1 MINYSITMRGVN
13 SNLFEINQAKARV
26 KAAQAAGQTPNS
38 DDLALVATQQ
48 QQAFALAQY
57 SDVMTIDKFARHI
70 ADHGCVYKRTDIAA
84 ILNMAVDCL
93 REQLLDGKKVRLG
106 DLGDFSVKLKS
117 NGAPTAEKFSA
128 QNITNVEVVWD
139 RGKEFKNLIHDAEF
153 NPVVS
158 RSAQAAVLKAVKAGQ
173 TSVDLTEQSTNNPGN
188 SQNNGQTNGTT
199 VNHTLTLSA
208 QPANG
213 GTVSGDGSYANGA
226 TATLRATANSGY
238 TFNRWSDGNTQNPRT
253 LQVTED
259 KTLQAEFSATSGN
272 GGSTGGDSGVIQG

>member
-26 KAAQAAGQTPNS
+26 KAAQSAGQQPSTQ
-38 DDLALVATQQ
+38 DLALVATQQ

-57 SDVMTIDKFARHI
+57 NDVMTIDKFARHI

-117 NGAPTAEKFSA
+117 IGAPSADKFTA
-128 QNITNVEVVWD
+128 QNITSVEVVWD
-139 RGKEFKNLIHDAEF
+139 RGKEFKNLIHDADF
-153 NPVVS
+153 NPEVS

-173 TSVDLTEQSTNNPGN
+173 TTVDLATTTESTP
-188 SQNNGQTNGTT
+188 GTT
-199 VNHTLTLSA
+199 PGAPNPTPTSHTVALSA
-208 QPANG
+208 SPANG
-213 GTVSGDGSYANGA
+213 GSVSGAGSYQHGA
-226 TATLRATANSGY
+226 SATIAATANSGY
-238 TFNRWSDGNTQNPRT
+238 TFTRWSDGSTQPSRT
-253 LQVTED
+253 LAIND
-259 KTLQAEFSATSGN
+259 NLTLQAIFTANTPSG
-272 GGSTGGDSGVIQG
+272 SGDEEE

>member
-26 KAAQAAGQTPNS
+26 KAAQSAGQQPSTQ
-38 DDLALVATQQ
+38 DLALVATQQ

-57 SDVMTIDKFARHI
+57 NDVMTIDKFARHI

-117 NGAPTAEKFSA
+117 IGAPSADKFTA
-128 QNITNVEVVWD
+128 QNITSVEVVWD
-139 RGKEFKNLIHDAEF
+139 RGKEFKNLIHDADF
-153 NPVVS
+153 NPEVS

-173 TSVDLTEQSTNNPGN
+173 TTVDLATTTESTP
-188 SQNNGQTNGTT
+188 GTT
-199 VNHTLTLSA
+199 PGTPNPTPTSHTVALSA
-208 QPANG
+208 SPANG
-213 GTVSGDGSYANGA
+213 GSVSGAGSYQHGA
-226 TATLRATANSGY
+226 SATIAATANSGY
-238 TFNRWSDGNTQNPRT
+238 TFTRWSDGSTQPSRT
-253 LQVTED
+253 LAIND
-259 KTLQAEFSATSGN
+259 NLTLQAIFTANTPSG
-272 GGSTGGDSGVIQG
+272 SGDEEE